1 MLPTVAFDDP
11 SGTYTFT
18 LWRDAKEVVH
28 ELKGLAVG
36 LEVIPD
42 DDYDKTKNVKHYIYV
57 RPYEGE
63 DILILLSK
71 DEYDVL
77 DPIMYEIEDDIYH
90 KFYECE
96 FTRTTI
102 KDMAKNPT
110 EYGPEMRARIMMSSC
125 PICGDALAGSVYRPH
140 CSECAWDSDAAYRE
154 HPLDHE

>member
-1 MLPTVAFDDP
+1 M
-11 SGTYTFT
+11 
-18 LWRDAKEVVH
+18 
-28 ELKGLAVG
+28 G

-71 DEYDVL
+71 DEYDRL
-77 DPIMYEIEDDIYH
+77 DPMIEDIQQQNYER
-90 KFYECE
+90 YECE

-125 PICGDALAGSVYRPH
+125 PDCGEGLAGSVYRPR
-140 CSECAWDSDAAYRE
+140 CSDCDCDSDAAYRE